1 MASLGNEEDKYMHA
15 SAPRI
20 APIQPSDFT
29 PEQSKLARVGTGR
42 ENLNLVRTMV
52 NHPGV
57 YDKFISFAEEL
68 VFNSHLTAR
77 DREVLILK
85 TLALCGGDY
94 EGPIHDAIA
103 KKIGLSEAEVAA
115 ARGDG
120 ADLPAGEQALVR
132 AADELIHDHFVS
144 DATWAALGE
153 RYSTLQL
160 MELVFIVG
168 NYAMLVMATNSFG
181 VQPEKNVAE
190 VWKPY

>member
-1 MASLGNEEDKYMHA
+1 MHTT
-15 SAPRI
+15 APRI
-20 APIQPSDFT
+20 APIPPDQFT

-57 YDKFISFAEEL
+57 YDKFIAFAEEL
-68 VFNSHLTAR
+68 VFNSHLAVR
-77 DREVLILK
+77 DREILILK
-85 TLALCGGDY
+85 TLALCGGEY
-94 EGPIHDAIA
+94 EAPIHDAVA
-103 KKIGLSEAEVAA
+103 KKLGLSAAEVAA

-120 ADLPAGEQALVR
+120 AGLPDGERALVH
-132 AADELIHDHFVS
+132 AAEEMIHSHFVS
-144 DATWAALGE
+144 DATWADLAQ

-160 MELVFIVG
+160 MEIVFIVG

-190 VWKPY
+190 SWKPYD

>member
-1 MASLGNEEDKYMHA
+1 MHTT
-15 SAPRI
+15 APRI
-20 APIQPSDFT
+20 TPISPGDFT

-57 YDKFISFAEEL
+57 YDKFIAFAEEL
-68 VFNSHLTAR
+68 VFNSHLTVR
-77 DREVLILK
+77 DREILILK
-85 TLALCGGDY
+85 TLVLCRGEY

-103 KKIGLSEAEVAA
+103 RKIGLSEDEVAA

-120 ADLPAGEQALVR
+120 AGLPAGEQALVR
-132 AADELIHDHFVS
+132 AAHELVNNHFIA
-144 DATWAALGE
+144 DATWSTLAKH
-153 RYSTLQL
+153 YSTVQL

-181 VQPEKNVAE
+181 VQPETDVAAS
-190 VWKPY
+190 WKPY

>member
-1 MASLGNEEDKYMHA
+1 MHTTV
-15 SAPRI
+15 PRI
-20 APIQPSDFT
+20 APIPPSDFT

-42 ENLNLVRTMV
+42 ENLNLVRTLV

-57 YDKFISFAEEL
+57 YEKFIAFAEEL
-68 VFNSHLTAR
+68 VFNSHLTVR
-77 DREVLILK
+77 DREILILK
-85 TLALCGGDY
+85 TLASCRGEY
-94 EGPIHDAIA
+94 EAPIHDAVA
-103 KKIGLSEAEVAA
+103 KKLGLTSAEIAA

-120 ADLPAGEQALVR
+120 SGLPAGEQALVR
-132 AADELIHDHFVS
+132 AADELIHHHFVS
-144 DATWAALGE
+144 DATWAALAE

-190 VWKPY
+190 SWKPYD

>member
-1 MASLGNEEDKYMHA
+1 MYTT
-15 SAPRI
+15 APRI
-20 APIQPSDFT
+20 APIPPSEFT

-68 VFNSHLTAR
+68 IFNSHLTVR

-85 TLALCGGDY
+85 TLSLCGGEY

-103 KKIGLSEAEVAA
+103 EKIGLSEAEVAA
-115 ARGDG
+115 ARADG
-120 ADLPAGEQALVR
+120 TGLPAGEQALVR

-144 DATWAALGE
+144 DATWAALAE

-168 NYAMLVMATNSFG
+168 NYSMLVMATNSFG
-181 VQPEKNVAE
+181 VQPERNVAE
-190 VWKPY
+190 SWKPY